1 MIYFDSGATT
11 LEKPRA
17 VRCAMARAV
26 NTMSSPGRGSHQA
39 TQLAEETDYACRAA
53 AAKLFGVEDE
63 SNVVF
68 TSNATHGLNIA
79 IHTLVQPGSR
89 VVISGYEHNAVT
101 RPLHA
106 IPNVTLTVL
115 NTLPFQPE
123 RMIEELKTALA
134 QGVDVVICNHVSN
147 VFGCVQP
154 VGEMAALC
162 AEAGVACRMMPVP
175 RDLSSSCG
183 TCVRC
188 EGGYLPPGGACAEE
202 IEQIAAWDGQQY
214 TTVYHTDETED

>member
-147 VFGCVQP
+147 VFG
-154 VGEMAALC
+154 
-162 AEAGVACRMMPVP
+162 
-175 RDLSSSCG
+175 LS
-183 TCVRC
+183 
-188 EGGYLPPGGACAEE
+188 L
-202 IEQIAAWDGQQY
+202 IHI
-214 TTVYHTDETED
+214 